1 VSKGLPLGGPHWLPL
16 DDAHRLHHEATG
28 NRFLAAGDLTGA
40 LLSGHLRC
48 MRRRVGRGVG
58 PGREFVPSAFWASYR
73 LDSWRDAL
81 LIRAR
86 IRQQGKAV
94 EALRGY
100 VFYVWKPDLEKIW
113 PTAAPSWPTAAP
125 PSERRTDDLRPPP
138 RRREPVVTHD
148 WFSICAEIA
157 RHCIDPKTGRV
168 EVPKRESKLAKD
180 VLAWC
185 QEQGWQEPA
194 VSEMREAVKRIC
206 AALRTTQK

>member
-1 VSKGLPLGGPHWLPL
+1 
-16 DDAHRLHHEATG
+16 
-28 NRFLAAGDLTGA
+28 
-40 LLSGHLRC
+40 
-48 MRRRVGRGVG
+48 
-58 PGREFVPSAFWASYR
+58 
-73 LDSWRDAL
+73 
-81 LIRAR
+81 
-86 IRQQGKAV
+86 
-94 EALRGY
+94 
-100 VFYVWKPDLEKIW
+100 
-113 PTAAPSWPTAAP
+113 
-125 PSERRTDDLRPPP
+125 
-138 RRREPVVTHD
+138 VTHD